1 MAEGLDPSWS
11 YGASAQEDE
20 LDRFYLDC
28 YSVVWNLLKFL
39 FPDFIDL
46 CEYFEEGEEGD
57 AVFGVDAI

>member
-1 MAEGLDPSWS
+1 MLTLSAGSPVAATVAEGLEPSWS

-46 CEYFEEGEEGD
+46 
-57 AVFGVDAI
+57 